1 MAFWFWMPTDADGPD
16 KGRMLPILTSFA
28 PAASTDVPVANTIVQ
43 ARAKT
48 KILSFVSQKVLLF
61 I

>member
-1 MAFWFWMPTDADGPD
+1 MPTDADGPD

-28 PAASTDVPVANTIVQ
+28 PAASTDVPFANTSAQ

-48 KILSFVSQKVLLF
+48 KILSFVSQKVLFF